1 MKLYYA
7 QATCSLAAHMALRE
21 AGLPFTLSKF
31 DMKTRLL
38 DDGRP
43 LEAVNPKGFVP
54 VLELDSGER
63 LTEVAVV
70 LQYIADL
77 KPESGLLPAQGTLGR
92 YRVLEWLNF
101 IATEVHKAYW
111 PIFHE
116 GAEIEVQH
124 AHEKLGRNFGWLEE
138 QLGAKPY
145 LTGAQCT
152 VADLYLGVTLNWAR
166 AAKIDLARWPGLVAF
181 RDRVRARPEV
191 QAAMEAEGLIKKRP
205 A

>member
-7 QATCSLAAHMALRE
+7 QATCSLAVHMALRE

-43 LEAVNPKGFVP
+43 LTEVNPKGFVP

-63 LTEVAVV
+63 LTEVSVV
-70 LQYIADL
+70 LQYIADQN
-77 KPESGLLPAQGTLGR
+77 PAANLLPPAGTMAR
-92 YRVLEWLNF
+92 YRVQEWLNF

-111 PIFHE
+111 PLFHE
-116 GAEIEVQH
+116 GAEVELQK
-124 AHEKLGRNFGWLEE
+124 AHEKLGRNFSWLEQ

-145 LTGAQCT
+145 LMGEQCT

-181 RDRVRARPEV
+181 RDRVRARPAV
-191 QAAMEAEGLIKKRP
+191 QAAMEAEGLLKKKP

>member
-1 MKLYYA
+1 
-7 QATCSLAAHMALRE
+7 
-21 AGLPFTLSKF
+21 
-31 DMKTRLL
+31 MKTRLL

-63 LTEVAVV
+63 LTEVSVV
-70 LQYIADL
+70 LQFIADQ
-77 KPESGLLPAQGTLGR
+77 KPEAGLLPPSGTLAR

-101 IATEVHKAYW
+101 IATEIHKAYW
-111 PIFHE
+111 PLFHE
-116 GAEIEVQH
+116 GAEVELQK
-124 AHEKLGRNFGWLEE
+124 AHEKLARNFGWVEQ

-145 LTGAQCT
+145 LMGEQCT
-152 VADLYLGVTLNWAR
+152 VADLYLCVTLNWAR

-181 RDRVRARPEV
+181 RDRVRARPAV
-191 QAAMEAEGLIKKRP
+191 HAAMEAEGLIKKRP